1 MNEFVGKKLGEVMAF
16 SNIGVELL
24 ERGEVALKEA
34 MGDYDEIKM
43 AFGEQATQIKEAAEA
58 GGVLETTDS
67 KAQATGDKLRG
78 MMETY
83 IGDEWENLAELL
95 EWMGFFEGAAV
106 VHWKLVEGAAGT
118 LGDSSLTSLA
128 ENGATLHH
136 DLLHR
141 AQELVSQVGAERAQ

>member
-24 ERGEVALKEA
+24 ERGESALKEA
-34 MGDYDEIKM
+34 MDDYDEIKM

-58 GGVLETTDS
+58 GGVLETTES

-118 LGDSSLTSLA
+118 LGDSSLASLA

-141 AQELVSQVGAERAQ
+141 TQELISQVGAERAQ